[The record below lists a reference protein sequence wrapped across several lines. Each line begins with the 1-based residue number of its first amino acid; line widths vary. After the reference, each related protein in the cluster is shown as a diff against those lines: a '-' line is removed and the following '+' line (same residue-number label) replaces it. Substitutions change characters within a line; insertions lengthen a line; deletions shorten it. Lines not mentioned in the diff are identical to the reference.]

1 MLNDLSFL
9 EQGSNWV
16 PDSEKTRIAL
26 YDLNKCLYCNDHLQ
40 VLDVLLKVVYPEQE
54 VNETVKRVFVNL
66 YRAVSKAW
74 ADLLFSENP
83 TIEKADDKTQEYLNN
98 LIKVSKLWKTSRKVA
113 IDVSRYGNGLYK
125 IRVIDGKAVIEAVSP
140 RLWFPVVNP
149 DNINEIQYH
158 VIAYS
163 FVEKNVQYLKAEIH
177 SIGKIQHRL
186 FIIDKNTTKIKQEIE
201 LTALERYK
209 NLKPEE
215 ETNADD
221 FLVIPVGNSSDSE
234 TAFGEDDY
242 TDINPLISQIEL
254 HLTKYGKDLE
264 EQGNLKYGPSRAVDE
279 NGQIQKN
286 SYIPLMPGA
295 NAEQPPGVVTWTVQH
310 EAIKEYILQL
320 MFFFYMLSETSPVL
334 FDPNQSADGDTSGI
348 AMKRLMQR
356 MLSKT
361 GRLAEDFDES
371 LRRVFAVAAQLENK
385 TISDFSI
392 SWQDGLVDDMGERIE
407 NAQKAGAG
415 VTMSKKT
422 AVAYVQRLEGEALK
436 TELAA
441 IQQDEKAKTVL
452 DVSDLY
458 PDDGEED
465 EETEEPGNKNKNKKE
480 E

>member
-9 EQGSNWV
+9 DVGKEWV
-16 PDSEKTRIAL
+16 PESEKSRIAL
-26 YDLNKCLYCNDHLQ
+26 YDLNKALYCNEHLE
-40 VLDVLLKVVYPEQE
+40 VLDALLKVVYPEQE

-83 TIEKADDKTQEYLNN
+83 TISKTESDTEDFLNA
-98 LIKVSKLWKTSRKVA
+98 LIVKSKLWKTSRKVA

-125 IRVIDGKAVIEAVSP
+125 IRTVNGEAVIESVSP

-149 DNINEIQYH
+149 DNINEVLFH
-158 VIAYS
+158 VLAYS
-163 FVEKNVQYLKAEIH
+163 FVENKVQYLKAEIH
-177 SIGKIQHRL
+177 SIGKIYHKL
-186 FIIDKNTTKIKQEIE
+186 FIVDSNSCKIKQEVE
-201 LTALERYK
+201 LSTLERYK

-215 ETNADD
+215 ETKVDD

-234 TAFGEDDY
+234 EAFGEDDY
-242 TDINPLISQIEL
+242 TDINPLVSQIEL
-254 HLTKYGKDLE
+254 HLSKYGKDLE
-264 EQGNLKYGPSRAVDE
+264 DQGNLKYGPSKAIDE
-279 NGQIQKN
+279 DGQVKKG
-286 SYIPLMPGA
+286 SYIPLLTGV
-295 NAEQPPGVVTWTVQH
+295 NAEAAPGVVTWTVQH
-310 EAIKEYILQL
+310 EAIKEYIAQL

-334 FDPNQSADGDTSGI
+334 FDPNQTISGSMSSV

-371 LRRVFAVAAQLENK
+371 LRRVFEVAAQLEGK
-385 TISDFSI
+385 ELSDYSI
-392 SWQDGLVDDMGERIE
+392 TWQDGLVDDIAERVDT
-407 NAQKAGAG
+407 AQKAGAG
-415 VTMSKKT
+415 ATMSKKT
-422 AVAYVQRLEGEALK
+422 AVAYVQQIEGEALDI
-436 TELAA
+436 ELAA
-441 IQQDEKAKTVL
+441 IAEEEKQKTVL

-465 EETEEPGNKNKNKKE
+465 EETEENKDKKE